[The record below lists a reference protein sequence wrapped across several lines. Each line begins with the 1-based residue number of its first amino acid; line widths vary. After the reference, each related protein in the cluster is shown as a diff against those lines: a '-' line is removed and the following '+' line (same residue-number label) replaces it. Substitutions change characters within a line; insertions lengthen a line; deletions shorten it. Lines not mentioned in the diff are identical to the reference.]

1 MFDYTSE
8 GTLQEYLNEEYYTKI
23 LTLNGLTVILT
34 SGNTL
39 TNEKVKNIIPVSYT
53 HLRAHET

>member
-39 TNEKVKNIIPVSYT
+39 TNEKVKNIIPIKLSNKCKK
-53 HLRAHET
+53 